1 MSSSSADSPAAAHRR
16 TQMASPGVPPPP
28 PGNRDDDTAT
38 LLAGD
43 FQKSRATRV
52 ATRMGAAQLH
62 APGPDAPVLR
72 LNPGSVVPGTRYR
85 IVRWLGEGGM
95 GVVYEAEHLDIE
107 RRAAFKILRF
117 DLSRE
122 PRMAQVFRDEARAAS
137 KLGSPHIVDI
147 YDFGELP
154 DGRLYF
160 CMELLEGKD
169 LVPASEDDTLEPGEL
184 IAIMR
189 QVCKGLSVAHK
200 AGVVHRDIKPENIIL
215 VERDGRPGFVKIVD
229 FGISAML
236 AAGQQSEGGIAGTPH
251 YMAPEQITG
260 APFDGRLDIY
270 AVGIT
275 AYELLVGRPP
285 FDSDDLETLLRMHLT
300 EPPPRPSEMRPDRP
314 IPKPLEDVI
323 MRCLAKSPE
332 DRYRDMAD
340 LEAALCEA
348 QIAAGLHT
356 SWDDLQLPE
365 LDDPERRERLLRE
378 MPSPL
383 AGFETRRRKWV
394 WPAVAALSL
403 LLSMGLGAY
412 VVTRGPTDEE
422 RAQVASLAERA
433 KQAAALADWVLPT
446 SSPEAPTA
454 LQTIMELERVE
465 GAAEDVADEE
475 AASLRKQFAKTLFQN
490 GQRLWEIPGAR
501 GLARDYYVWGLLFD
515 DSDKEAYARAGI
527 SPGQLADLR
536 ERFAKGEFTE
546 AELALSKIAAAAV
559 EDDAERKAALEAEIA
574 QMADEPIFGTA
585 TQALLADAAKAA
597 RIRVPRR
604 RRDDAADTTADT
616 PEQAGAGTGGVD
628 AAETGAAEDAEAQKK
643 RRMSRRDVDALL
655 GKGKRDPKRA
665 AELASQGMAALRA
678 GRRKEAEQLFHQAV
692 AYDRRNGTALMG
704 LSDVY
709 FDFGQTTKA
718 IQFAERAVRASPRN
732 RTYRL
737 KLGDAYYKAL
747 RYRDALEQYE
757 KAKSLGSSRASER
770 IAKVRAKLGE

>member
-1 MSSSSADSPAAAHRR
+1 MTTSPLNAPPTAHRTTKVAPARVPSREPDPAA
-16 TQMASPGVPPPP
+16 
-28 PGNRDDDTAT
+28 
-38 LLAGD
+38 LEAGD

-52 ATRMGAAQLH
+52 GTRAAGAHLQ
-62 APGPDAPVLR
+62 APGPNAPVLR
-72 LNPGSVVPGTRYR
+72 LNPGAVVPGTRYR

-117 DLSRE
+117 DLSHE

-160 CMELLEGKD
+160 CMELLEGRD
-169 LVPASEDDTLEPGEL
+169 LVPSSEDDTMDPADL
-184 IAIMR
+184 IAVLR
-189 QVCKGLSVAHK
+189 QVCKGLATAHK

-215 VERDGRPGFVKIVD
+215 VDRDGRHGFVKIVD

-236 AAGQQSEGGIAGTPH
+236 AAGQSSDGGIAGTPH

-260 APFDGRLDIY
+260 GAFDGRLDIY
-270 AVGIT
+270 AVGVT

-285 FDSDDLETLLRMHLT
+285 FDSDDLETLLRKHLT
-300 EPPPRPSEMRPDRP
+300 EPPPRPSEIRPDRTV
-314 IPKPLEDVI
+314 PKPLEEVI
-323 MRCLAKSPE
+323 MRCLAKSPDE
-332 DRYRDMAD
+332 RYRDMAD

-356 SWDDLQLPE
+356 SWDDLPLPE
-365 LDDPERRERLLRE
+365 LDDPQRRERLLRE

-383 AGFETRRRKWV
+383 QVVESPRRRFL
-394 WPAVAALSL
+394 WPAVAGLSL
-403 LLSMGLGAY
+403 LLAVAFGAY
-412 VVTRGPTDEE
+412 AFTRGPTEEE
-422 RAQVASLAERA
+422 RAVVETLAEQA

-446 SSPEAPTA
+446 SSADAPTA
-454 LQTIMELERVE
+454 LRTIMELERVQ
-465 GAAEDVADEE
+465 GPAEDVADKE
-475 AASLRKQFAKTLFQN
+475 AEVLRKQFAQTLFQN
-490 GQRLWEIPGAR
+490 GARLWEIPGAR
-501 GLARDYYVWGLLFD
+501 GIARDYYVWGLLFD
-515 DSDKEAYARAGI
+515 DSDEEALERAGV
-527 SPGQLADLR
+527 SSGQLAELR
-536 ERFAKGEFTE
+536 ARFANGEYTQ

-559 EDDAERKAALEAEIA
+559 EEDADRKAALEAEIA
-574 QMADEPIFGTA
+574 QMADEPIFGNT
-585 TQALLADAAKAA
+585 TRALLSDAARAA
-597 RIRVPRR
+597 KVRITRKRR
-604 RRDDAADTTADT
+604 
-616 PEQAGAGTGGVD
+616 PEQVPPQPSPVDASEASAGTGGPENPGESPV
-628 AAETGAAEDAEAQKK
+628 K
-643 RRMSRRDVDALL
+643 RRRLTRRDVDAML

-665 AELASQGMAALRA
+665 AALAEEGLAALRA

-692 AYDRRNGTALMG
+692 AFDRKNATALMG

-709 FDFGQTTKA
+709 FDLGRTTKA

-757 KAKSLGSSRASER
+757 KAKDLGEGRAAAR
-770 IAKVRAKLGE
+770 IAKVRAKLGESG

>member
-1 MSSSSADSPAAAHRR
+1 
-16 TQMASPGVPPPP
+16 
-28 PGNRDDDTAT
+28 
-38 LLAGD
+38 
-43 FQKSRATRV
+43 
-52 ATRMGAAQLH
+52 MGAAHLH

-72 LNPGSVVPGTRYR
+72 LTPGSVVPGTRYR

-117 DLSRE
+117 DLSHE

-137 KLGSPHIVDI
+137 KLDSPHIVDI

-160 CMELLEGKD
+160 CMELLEGHD
-169 LVPASEDDTLEPGEL
+169 LVPSSEDDTMEPAEL
-184 IAIMR
+184 VAVMR
-189 QVCKGLSVAHK
+189 QVCKGLAVAHR

-215 VERDGRPGFVKIVD
+215 VERDGRGGFVKIVD

-236 AAGQQSEGGIAGTPH
+236 AAGQSADGGIAGTPH

-270 AVGIT
+270 AVGVT

-285 FDSDDLETLLRMHLT
+285 FDSDDLETLLRKHLT
-300 EPPPRPSEMRPDRP
+300 EPPPRPSEVRPDRE
-314 IPKPLEDVI
+314 IPKALEDVI
-323 MRCLAKSPE
+323 MRCLAKSPDE
-332 DRYRDMAD
+332 RYRDMAD

-348 QIAAGLHT
+348 QIAAGIHT
-356 SWDDLQLPE
+356 SWDDLPLPE
-365 LDDPERRERLLRE
+365 LDDPQRRERLLRE

-383 AGFETRRRKWV
+383 AAFEPRRRRWF
-394 WPAVAALSL
+394 WPAVAGLSL
-403 LLSMGLGAY
+403 LLAAGLGAY
-412 VVTRGPTDEE
+412 VATRGPTDEE
-422 RAQVASLAERA
+422 RAQVEQLAERA
-433 KQAAALADWVLPT
+433 RQAAALADWVLPT
-446 SSPEAPTA
+446 SSPDAPTA
-454 LQTIMELERVE
+454 LRTVMELERVE

-475 AASLRKQFAKTLFQN
+475 AKTLRKQFARTLFQN
-490 GQRLWEIPGAR
+490 GERLWEIPGAR

-515 DSDKEAYARAGI
+515 DSDDEAYERAGI

-536 ERFAKGEFTE
+536 ERFARGEYTK

-559 EDDAERKAALEAEIA
+559 EEDAERKAALEADIA
-574 QMADEPIFGTA
+574 EMADEPIFGT
-585 TQALLADAAKAA
+585 TTRALLADAAKAA
-597 RIRVPRR
+597 RIRVPKKAEREAS
-604 RRDDAADTTADT
+604 AASP
-616 PEQAGAGTGGVD
+616 PEGAVEPEAGTGGAD
-628 AAETGAAEDAEAQKK
+628 EGAETEPARK
-643 RRMSRRDVDALL
+643 RLTKRDVDALL

-665 AELASQGMAALRA
+665 AALAKEGIAALRA
-678 GRRKEAEQLFHQAV
+678 GRRKEAEKLFHQAI
-692 AYDRRNGTALMG
+692 AFDRRNGTALMG

-709 FDFGQTTKA
+709 FDLGQTTKA
-718 IQFAERAVRASPRN
+718 IQFAERAVKASPRN
-732 RTYRL
+732 ETFRL

-757 KAKSLGSSRASER
+757 KAKALGSSRASAR